1 MGTAEDSTQSL
12 LVKFSN
18 EKGDEIAEYDFAR
31 LPCSRKMQS
40 ELARAF
46 RYQNSTLG
54 TWREVAS
61 CIGALNNVR
70 AFVRWCTSDGQ
81 IDSLSELDPFTWI
94 KWVAYSETRWAAATN
109 ACRTGTLA
117 TLFRAL
123 PDINRD
129 VRTLTRTTRF
139 EVKPVAVTASY
150 TRLEQARMRSALTK
164 QVRRTVERIET
175 NLALLGQDG
184 RSRSLASRF
193 IRELIVTGRASA
205 PLPSGVVTKP
215 TLNSAGRPRGPV
227 FHAVARTAVFM
238 TRDEAVACAALLIA
252 HFGYNPSTV
261 ARLTITSDAANL
273 GGKTQVVTLHSRKPR
288 RGKGNQHHPTNL
300 DGIKR
305 GTEAEA
311 VSLIRRATEPGRQ
324 ALAQAGM
331 PTDRLLV
338 YTQLGSYRLEVGD
351 IPNILR
357 LKKQG
362 ELGWWPSQLPSLA
375 YDRLH
380 RSFQTTYKVSPV
392 HNSTTTH
399 QKDYLETDAGFIAT
413 HKGRMVGFQGLV
425 AEAHAS
431 RMALA
436 VVDSV
441 EVENDTALAGCLDV
455 LHHPGTGKTCAL
467 LSFWLCLE
475 CPLAVAA
482 PRHFP
487 RLGLLVHEMEVLRP
501 LLPRQWDRYYA
512 PKHAF
517 IRGLLA
523 DNVSPEEFGQLRH
536 DATED
541 DADFVRMLLDE
552 SNRHNGF
559 EIAA

>member
-1 MGTAEDSTQSL
+1 
-12 LVKFSN
+12 
-18 EKGDEIAEYDFAR
+18 
-31 LPCSRKMQS
+31 
-40 ELARAF
+40 
-46 RYQNSTLG
+46 
-54 TWREVAS
+54 
-61 CIGALNNVR
+61 
-70 AFVRWCTSDGQ
+70 
-81 IDSLSELDPFTWI
+81 
-94 KWVAYSETRWAAATN
+94 
-109 ACRTGTLA
+109 
-117 TLFRAL
+117 
-123 PDINRD
+123 
-129 VRTLTRTTRF
+129 
-139 EVKPVAVTASY
+139 
-150 TRLEQARMRSALTK
+150 
-164 QVRRTVERIET
+164 
-175 NLALLGQDG
+175 
-184 RSRSLASRF
+184 
-193 IRELIVTGRASA
+193 
-205 PLPSGVVTKP
+205 
-215 TLNSAGRPRGPV
+215 
-227 FHAVARTAVFM
+227 M
-238 TRDEAVACAALLIA
+238 TRDEAVACTALLIA

-288 RGKGNQHHPTNL
+288 RGKGKQHHRTNL

-311 VSLIRRATEPGRQ
+311 FSLIRRATEPGRQ
-324 ALAQAGM
+324 ALAQAGT
-331 PTDRLLV
+331 PTNRLLV
-338 YTQLGSYRLEVGD
+338 YTQLGSYRLEVGV

-362 ELGWWPSQLPSLA
+362 ELGWWPSRLPSLA

-399 QKDYLETDAGFIAT
+399 QKDYLETDARFIAT

-455 LHHPGTGKTCAL
+455 LHHPRTGKTCAL